1 MGHDKDGDVPELVPE
16 FRLDPHWEDA
26 QKLLNLGQ
34 VFVIVIFVLGL
45 LLQLLILV
53 SGNLFVLGRADLL
66 PNFEDV
72 VKLNLEFVDK
82 LCERYRF
89 EPSEYAGVRHV
100 CGLSSLEYDPYNDR
114 LYLMASFEI
123 EDEAGEQTGGYLWS
137 MPLDDLTRGVG
148 PSIVEDAHGEVLEF
162 EHKAEGLAVLD
173 TERLFVAYDNDRDMT
188 LGRIDERD
196 EREACEAPY
205 TVLRIIE

>member
-72 VKLNLEFVDK
+72 VELNLEFVDK
-82 LCERYRF
+82 KVEMIFPFVVDRPDQLPLLP
-89 EPSEYAGVRHV
+89 PSGRKPVAVKPLLQTAPPPR
-100 CGLSSLEYDPYNDR
+100 LRDR
-114 LYLMASFEI
+114 LSQSSAQS
-123 EDEAGEQTGGYLWS
+123 
-137 MPLDDLTRGVG
+137 PG
-148 PSIVEDAHGEVLEF
+148 PHA
-162 EHKAEGLAVLD
+162 
-173 TERLFVAYDNDRDMT
+173 
-188 LGRIDERD
+188 
-196 EREACEAPY
+196 
-205 TVLRIIE
+205 